1 MATRRTVDFA
11 ELSDD
16 PIEVSDEVVVA
27 DDLVSARIKGTW
39 DMIWGDNTYPFVD
52 GKRYRI
58 PRDLFQYLKSRSCI
72 YDTL

>member
-1 MATRRTVDFA
+1 MATRRNANFA
-11 ELSDD
+11 ELNDD
-16 PIEVSDEVVVA
+16 SIEVADEVVVA

-39 DMIWGDNTYPFVD
+39 TMSWGSAKFNFED

>member
-11 ELSDD
+11 EVSDD
-16 PIEVSDEVVVA
+16 LVDVSDEVVVA

-39 DMIWGDNTYPFVD
+39 EMNWGDAVYQFVD
-52 GKRYRI
+52 GKRFRI